1 MATNP
6 AARTAAAKVA
16 AKQNGTE
23 APKQSSIPDDAIRPQ
38 DHLSAKVD
46 VKTPEGKP
54 AFEYDGEKYEF
65 QVDVQKI
72 LKNVDFL
79 EQLADGNL
87 ISPMKQMM
95 GQEAWLALKKK
106 YRDENGELEV
116 EPHISGAFEAAM
128 KELQA
133 KNS

>member
-1 MATNP
+1 MATNSSP
-6 AARTAAAKVA
+6 AARKLA
-16 AKQNGTE
+16 AKQEGS
-23 APKQSSIPDDAIRPQ
+23 APAKQQSIPDDAIRPQ

-54 AFEYDGEKYEF
+54 AFEYDGETYEF

-87 ISPMKQMM
+87 ISPMKRLM
-95 GQEAWLALKKK
+95 GQEAWLALKTK
-106 YRDENGELEV
+106 YRDEDGELEI